1 MSRNPEEPVYN
12 LIEVA
17 RVALGLTRQELA
29 DKVGVHYQT
38 IGYLERE
45 EYSPSLVL
53 ALRIANATGVARH
66 CAASSIAASTAS
78 TRYWHRPRRCRR
90 RCVTV
95 GLPLNRRRFCRWH
108 RTWPRRCASAT
119 PLPAGLCNRA
129 PPLSPMPRAASSA
142 R

>member
-53 ALRIANATGVARH
+53 ALRIANALNQD
-66 CAASSIAASTAS
+66 
-78 TRYWHRPRRCRR
+78 
-90 RCVTV
+90 VTE
-95 GLPLNRRRFCRWH
+95 LFSLAPLKK
-108 RTWPRRCASAT
+108 
-119 PLPAGLCNRA
+119 GK
-129 PPLSPMPRAASSA
+129 
-142 R
+142 

>member
-17 RVALGLTRQELA
+17 RVALGLTRQGLA

-53 ALRIANATGVARH
+53 ALRIANALNQE
-66 CAASSIAASTAS
+66 
-78 TRYWHRPRRCRR
+78 
-90 RCVTV
+90 VTE
-95 GLPLNRRRFCRWH
+95 LFSL
-108 RTWPRRCASAT
+108 T
-119 PLPAGLCNRA
+119 PLKKGK
-129 PPLSPMPRAASSA
+129 
-142 R
+142 

>member
-17 RVALGLTRQELA
+17 RVTLGLTRQELA

-53 ALRIANATGVARH
+53 ALRIANALNQD
-66 CAASSIAASTAS
+66 
-78 TRYWHRPRRCRR
+78 
-90 RCVTV
+90 VTE
-95 GLPLNRRRFCRWH
+95 LFSL
-108 RTWPRRCASAT
+108 T
-119 PLPAGLCNRA
+119 PLKKGK
-129 PPLSPMPRAASSA
+129 
-142 R
+142 